1 MAIINIF
8 RRVTYFLFF
17 SLLLFSCT
25 RIGTSELGVDDFFKK
40 DSIGTTFTELDV
52 ETETIV
58 LEDSLRIFPSDLHVL
73 GDISNDPIFGKT
85 SAALFLQLKPIFYP
99 FYIKGTKD
107 SIVVDSAVLIL
118 SYKGFYGDS
127 SKPVKIYVNKIDP
140 ATPLGVGKYYASNYP
155 NVYDIR
161 KGVSVGNPKLFDFTS
176 ANDSINNRFENA
188 RGQIRL
194 RLNQSIAVELLKTY
208 DSSGVYRNDT
218 TFRNAF
224 SGFAISTNA
233 ADNHN
238 ALIKLS
244 LIDSNTKLALY
255 YSTSATGSVT
265 RDTLV
270 TYFRFNYFAPQN
282 ANFIQRNRAAS
293 EIASHLNGFAKDSLV
308 YVQTSPGTMVKIKV
322 PGLKT
327 FGNKIIHRAEL
338 IAEQVPDDARLS
350 TIDSYMTAPNY
361 LFLGVHDTATKQL
374 RTVPNDYLG
383 QSNPQFLSQFGGQKI
398 SKSLN
403 GYSNVATYNFN
414 VSRYVQGLISRQEK
428 SFDFRLYAPVNDSI
442 TFVQPYPYNKIQSTE
457 YLSTSLGNQ
466 PAIGRVRLGGGSHS
480 KFRMRLRIYYTNLES
495 DL

>member
-8 RRVTYFLFF
+8 RRGTYILFF
-17 SLLLFSCT
+17 SLLLISCT
-25 RIGTSELGVDDFFKK
+25 RIGTSELGVDDFFGE
-40 DSIGTTFTELDV
+40 DAIDTRDTLLAI

-58 LEDSLRIFPSDLHVL
+58 LEDSLRIYPTDLQVL

-85 SAALFLQLKPIFYP
+85 SASLFLQLKPIFYP

-107 SIVVDSAVLIL
+107 SIAVDSAVLIL
-118 SYKGFYGDS
+118 SYQGFYGDS

-140 ATPLGVGKYYASNYP
+140 TTPLEVGKYYASNYA
-155 NVYDIR
+155 NAYNLR
-161 KGVSVGNPKLFDFTS
+161 KGIAAGNPKLFDFAS
-176 ANDSINNRFENA
+176 AKDSINNRFENA

-194 RLNQSIAVELLKTY
+194 KLNQSIAVELLKTY

-224 SGFAISTNA
+224 SGFALSTNA

-238 ALIKLS
+238 ALIKLA
-244 LIDSNTKLALY
+244 LLDSNTKLALY

-270 TYFRFNYFAPQN
+270 TYFRFNYYTSQN

-327 FGNKIIHRAEL
+327 FDNKIIHRAEL

-350 TIDSYMTAPNY
+350 TTDSYMTAPNF
-361 LFLGVHDTATKQL
+361 LFLGVYDTATKQL

-414 VSRYVQGLISRQEK
+414 VSRYVQGLVSRK
-428 SFDFRLYAPVNDSI
+428 DSLFDFRLYAPVNDSI
-442 TFVQPYPYNKIQSTE
+442 KFVQPYPFNKIQSTE
-457 YLSTSLGNQ
+457 YLTSSLGNQ

-480 KFRMRLRIYYTNLES
+480 KFRMRLRIYYTNIK
-495 DL
+495 

>member
-8 RRVTYFLFF
+8 RRGTYILFF
-17 SLLLFSCT
+17 SLLLISCT
-25 RIGTSELGVDDFFKK
+25 RIGTSELGVDDFFGE
-40 DSIGTTFTELDV
+40 DAIDTRDTLLAI

-58 LEDSLRIFPSDLHVL
+58 LEDSLRIYPTDLQVL

-85 SAALFLQLKPIFYP
+85 SASLFLQLKPIFYP

-107 SIVVDSAVLIL
+107 SIAVDSAVLIL
-118 SYKGFYGDS
+118 SYQGFYGDS

-140 ATPLGVGKYYASNYP
+140 TTPLEVGKYYASNYA
-155 NVYDIR
+155 NAYNLR
-161 KGVSVGNPKLFDFTS
+161 KGIAAGNPKLFDFAS
-176 ANDSINNRFENA
+176 AKDSINNRFENA

-194 RLNQSIAVELLKTY
+194 KLNQSIAVELLKTY

-224 SGFAISTNA
+224 SGFALSTNA

-238 ALIKLS
+238 ALIKLA
-244 LIDSNTKLALY
+244 LLDSNTKLALY

-270 TYFRFNYFAPQN
+270 TYFRFNYYTSQN

-327 FGNKIIHRAEL
+327 FDNKIIHRAEL

-350 TIDSYMTAPNY
+350 TTDSYMTAPNF
-361 LFLGVHDTATKQL
+361 LFLGVYDTATKQL

-414 VSRYVQGLISRQEK
+414 VSRYVQGLVSRK
-428 SFDFRLYAPVNDSI
+428 DSLFDFRLYAPVNDSI
-442 TFVQPYPYNKIQSTE
+442 KFVQPYPFNKIQSAE
-457 YLSTSLGNQ
+457 YLTSSLGNQ

-480 KFRMRLRIYYTNLES
+480 KFRMRLRVYYTNIE
-495 DL
+495 

>member
-1 MAIINIF
+1 
-8 RRVTYFLFF
+8 
-17 SLLLFSCT
+17 
-25 RIGTSELGVDDFFKK
+25 
-40 DSIGTTFTELDV
+40 
-52 ETETIV
+52 
-58 LEDSLRIFPSDLHVL
+58 
-73 GDISNDPIFGKT
+73 
-85 SAALFLQLKPIFYP
+85 
-99 FYIKGTKD
+99 
-107 SIVVDSAVLIL
+107 
-118 SYKGFYGDS
+118 
-127 SKPVKIYVNKIDP
+127 
-140 ATPLGVGKYYASNYP
+140 
-155 NVYDIR
+155 
-161 KGVSVGNPKLFDFTS
+161 
-176 ANDSINNRFENA
+176 
-188 RGQIRL
+188 
-194 RLNQSIAVELLKTY
+194 
-208 DSSGVYRNDT
+208 
-218 TFRNAF
+218 
-224 SGFAISTNA
+224 
-233 ADNHN
+233 
-238 ALIKLS
+238 
-244 LIDSNTKLALY
+244 
-255 YSTSATGSVT
+255 
-265 RDTLV
+265 
-270 TYFRFNYFAPQN
+270 
-282 ANFIQRNRAAS
+282 
-293 EIASHLNGFAKDSLV
+293 
-308 YVQTSPGTMVKIKV
+308 MVKIKV

-361 LFLGVHDTATKQL
+361 LFLGVYDTATKQL

>member
-8 RRVTYFLFF
+8 RRGTYILFF
-17 SLLLFSCT
+17 SLLLISCT
-25 RIGTSELGVDDFFKK
+25 RIGTSELGVDDFFGK
-40 DSIGTTFTELDV
+40 DAIDTRDTLLAV

-58 LEDSLRIFPSDLHVL
+58 LEDSLRIYPTDLHVL

-118 SYKGFYGDS
+118 SYQGFYGDS

-140 ATPLGVGKYYASNYP
+140 TTPLEVGKYYASNYA
-155 NVYDIR
+155 NAYNLR
-161 KGVSVGNPKLFDFTS
+161 KGVTAGNPKLFDFAS
-176 ANDSINNRFENA
+176 AKDSINDRFENA

-194 RLNQSIAVELLKTY
+194 KLNQSIAVELLKTY
-208 DSSGVYRNDT
+208 DSNGVYRNDT

-224 SGFAISTNA
+224 PGFALTTIA

-238 ALIKLS
+238 ALIKLA
-244 LIDSNTKLALY
+244 LLDSNTKLALY

-270 TYFRFNYFAPQN
+270 TYFRFNYYASQN

-293 EIASHLNGFAKDSLV
+293 EIVSHLNGFAKDSLV

-350 TIDSYMTAPNY
+350 TTDSYMTAPNY
-361 LFLGVHDTATKQL
+361 LFLGVYDTATKQL

-383 QSNPQFLSQFGGQKI
+383 QSNPQYLLQFGGQKI

-414 VSRYVQGLISRQEK
+414 VSRYVQGLIARTDSL
-428 SFDFRLYAPVNDSI
+428 FDFRLYAPVNDSVK
-442 TFVQPYPYNKIQSTE
+442 FVQPYPFNKIQSTE
-457 YLSTSLGNQ
+457 YLTSALGNQ

-480 KFRMRLRIYYTNLES
+480 KFRMRLRIYYTNL
-495 DL
+495 

>member
-8 RRVTYFLFF
+8 RRVTYILFF
-17 SLLLFSCT
+17 SLLLISCT
-25 RIGTSELGVDDFFKK
+25 RISTSELGLDLFDK
-40 DSIGTTFTELDV
+40 DATSTKDTLLVV

-58 LEDSLRIFPSDLHVL
+58 LEDSLRIFATDQQVL

-85 SAALFLQLKPIFYP
+85 SAALFLQLKPTFYP

-118 SYKGFYGDS
+118 SYRGFYGDS

-140 ATPLGVGKYYASNYP
+140 TTPLEVGKLYASNYA
-155 NVYDIR
+155 NAYNIK
-161 KGVSVGNPKLFDFTS
+161 KGVTVSNPILFDF
-176 ANDSINNRFENA
+176 ARAKDSIINRFENA
-188 RGQIRL
+188 MGQIRL
-194 RLNQSIAVELLKTY
+194 RLNQSIGVELLKTY
-208 DSSGVYRNDT
+208 DSNGVYRSDT

-224 SGFAISTNA
+224 SGFALSTNA

-244 LIDSNTKLALY
+244 LLDSNTKLALY

-270 TYFRFNYFAPQN
+270 TYFRFNYYTSQN
-282 ANFIQRNRAAS
+282 ANFIQRNRAAT

-327 FGNKIIHRAEL
+327 FQNKIIHRAEL

-350 TIDSYMTAPNY
+350 TTDSYMTAPNY
-361 LFLGVHDTATKQL
+361 LFLGVYDTATKQL
-374 RTVPNDYLG
+374 RSVPNDYLG
-383 QSNPQFLSQFGGQKI
+383 QSNPQFLAQFGGQKI

-414 VSRYVQGLISRQEK
+414 VSRYVQGLIARTDSL
-428 SFDFRLYAPVNDSI
+428 FDFRLYAPVNDSI
-442 TFVQPYPYNKIQSTE
+442 KFVQPYPYNKNQSTD

-480 KFRMRLRIYYTNLES
+480 KFRMRLRIYYTNL
-495 DL
+495 

>member
-8 RRVTYFLFF
+8 RRVTYILFF

-25 RIGTSELGVDDFFKK
+25 RIGISELGVDDFFKK

-58 LEDSLRIFPSDLHVL
+58 LEDSLRIFPSDLHVI

-161 KGVSVGNPKLFDFTS
+161 KGVSVGNPKLFDFTR
-176 ANDSINNRFENA
+176 ANDSINNRYENA

-233 ADNHN
+233 SDNHN

-361 LFLGVHDTATKQL
+361 LFLGVYDDSTKQL

>member
-8 RRVTYFLFF
+8 RRVTYILFF
-17 SLLLFSCT
+17 SLLLISCT
-25 RIGTSELGVDDFFKK
+25 RISTSELGLDLFDK
-40 DSIGTTFTELDV
+40 DATSTKDTLLVV

-58 LEDSLRIFPSDLHVL
+58 LEDSLRIFATDQQVL

-85 SAALFLQLKPIFYP
+85 SAALFLQLKPTFYP

-118 SYKGFYGDS
+118 SYRGFYGDS

-140 ATPLGVGKYYASNYP
+140 TTPLEVGKLYASNYA
-155 NVYDIR
+155 NAYNIK
-161 KGVSVGNPKLFDFTS
+161 KGVTVSNPILFDF
-176 ANDSINNRFENA
+176 ARAKDSINDRFENA
-188 RGQIRL
+188 MGQIRL
-194 RLNQSIAVELLKTY
+194 RLNQSIGVELLKTY
-208 DSSGVYRNDT
+208 DSNGVYRSDT

-224 SGFAISTNA
+224 SGFALSTNA

-244 LIDSNTKLALY
+244 LLDSNTKLALY

-270 TYFRFNYFAPQN
+270 TYFRFNYYTSQN
-282 ANFIQRNRAAS
+282 ANFIQRNRAAT

-327 FGNKIIHRAEL
+327 FQNKIIHRAEL

-350 TIDSYMTAPNY
+350 TTDSYMTAPNY
-361 LFLGVHDTATKQL
+361 LFLGVYDTATKQL
-374 RTVPNDYLG
+374 RSVPNDYLG
-383 QSNPQFLSQFGGQKI
+383 QSNPQFLAQFGGQKI

-414 VSRYVQGLISRQEK
+414 VSRYVQGLIARTDSL
-428 SFDFRLYAPVNDSI
+428 FDFRLYAPVNDSI
-442 TFVQPYPYNKIQSTE
+442 KFVQPYPYNKNQSTD

-480 KFRMRLRIYYTNLES
+480 KFRMRLRIYYTNL
-495 DL
+495 

>member
-1 MAIINIF
+1 
-8 RRVTYFLFF
+8 
-17 SLLLFSCT
+17 
-25 RIGTSELGVDDFFKK
+25 
-40 DSIGTTFTELDV
+40 
-52 ETETIV
+52 
-58 LEDSLRIFPSDLHVL
+58 
-73 GDISNDPIFGKT
+73 
-85 SAALFLQLKPIFYP
+85 
-99 FYIKGTKD
+99 
-107 SIVVDSAVLIL
+107 
-118 SYKGFYGDS
+118 
-127 SKPVKIYVNKIDP
+127 
-140 ATPLGVGKYYASNYP
+140 
-155 NVYDIR
+155 
-161 KGVSVGNPKLFDFTS
+161 
-176 ANDSINNRFENA
+176 
-188 RGQIRL
+188 
-194 RLNQSIAVELLKTY
+194 LNQSIAVELLKTY

-233 ADNHN
+233 SDNHN

-361 LFLGVHDTATKQL
+361 LFLGVYDDSTKQL

>member
-8 RRVTYFLFF
+8 RRGTYILFF
-17 SLLLFSCT
+17 SLLLISCT
-25 RIGTSELGVDDFFKK
+25 RIGTSELGVDDFFGE
-40 DSIGTTFTELDV
+40 DAIDTRDTLLAV

-58 LEDSLRIFPSDLHVL
+58 LEDSLRIYPTDLQVL

-85 SAALFLQLKPIFYP
+85 SASLFLQLKPIFYP

-107 SIVVDSAVLIL
+107 SIAVDSAVLIL
-118 SYKGFYGDS
+118 SYQGFYGDS

-140 ATPLGVGKYYASNYP
+140 TTPLEVGKYYASNYA
-155 NVYDIR
+155 NAYNLR
-161 KGVSVGNPKLFDFTS
+161 KGIAAGNPKLFDFAS
-176 ANDSINNRFENA
+176 AKDSINDRFENA

-194 RLNQSIAVELLKTY
+194 KLNQSIAVELLKTY

-224 SGFAISTNA
+224 SGFALSTNA

-238 ALIKLS
+238 ALIKLA
-244 LIDSNTKLALY
+244 LLDSNTKLALY

-270 TYFRFNYFAPQN
+270 TYFRFNYYTSQN

-327 FGNKIIHRAEL
+327 FDNKIIHRAEL

-350 TIDSYMTAPNY
+350 TTDSYMTAPNF
-361 LFLGVHDTATKQL
+361 LFLGVYDTATKQL

-414 VSRYVQGLISRQEK
+414 VSRYVQGLVSRK
-428 SFDFRLYAPVNDSI
+428 DSLFDFRLYAPVNDSI
-442 TFVQPYPYNKIQSTE
+442 KFVQPYPFNKIQSAE
-457 YLSTSLGNQ
+457 YLTSSLGNQ

-480 KFRMRLRIYYTNLES
+480 KFRMRLRIYYTNIE
-495 DL
+495 

>member
-1 MAIINIF
+1 
-8 RRVTYFLFF
+8 
-17 SLLLFSCT
+17 
-25 RIGTSELGVDDFFKK
+25 
-40 DSIGTTFTELDV
+40 
-52 ETETIV
+52 
-58 LEDSLRIFPSDLHVL
+58 
-73 GDISNDPIFGKT
+73 
-85 SAALFLQLKPIFYP
+85 
-99 FYIKGTKD
+99 
-107 SIVVDSAVLIL
+107 
-118 SYKGFYGDS
+118 
-127 SKPVKIYVNKIDP
+127 
-140 ATPLGVGKYYASNYP
+140 
-155 NVYDIR
+155 
-161 KGVSVGNPKLFDFTS
+161 
-176 ANDSINNRFENA
+176 
-188 RGQIRL
+188 
-194 RLNQSIAVELLKTY
+194 LNQSIAVELLKTY

-361 LFLGVHDTATKQL
+361 LFLGVYDTATKQL

>member
-8 RRVTYFLFF
+8 RRGTYILFF
-17 SLLLFSCT
+17 SLLLISCT
-25 RIGTSELGVDDFFKK
+25 RIGTSELGVDDFFGE
-40 DSIGTTFTELDV
+40 DAIDTRDTLLAI

-58 LEDSLRIFPSDLHVL
+58 LEDSLRIYPTDLQVL

-85 SAALFLQLKPIFYP
+85 SASLFLQLKPIFYP

-107 SIVVDSAVLIL
+107 SIAVDSAVLIL
-118 SYKGFYGDS
+118 SYQGFYGDS

-140 ATPLGVGKYYASNYP
+140 TTPLEVGKYYASNYA
-155 NVYDIR
+155 NAYNLR
-161 KGVSVGNPKLFDFTS
+161 KGIAAGNPKLFDFAS
-176 ANDSINNRFENA
+176 AKDSINNRFENA

-194 RLNQSIAVELLKTY
+194 KLNQSIAVELLKTY

-224 SGFAISTNA
+224 SGFALSTNA

-238 ALIKLS
+238 ALIKLA
-244 LIDSNTKLALY
+244 LLDSNTKLALY

-270 TYFRFNYFAPQN
+270 TYFRFNYYTSQN

-327 FGNKIIHRAEL
+327 FDNKIIHRAEL

-350 TIDSYMTAPNY
+350 TTDSYMTAPNF
-361 LFLGVHDTATKQL
+361 LFLGVYDTATKQL

-414 VSRYVQGLISRQEK
+414 VSRYVQGLVSRK
-428 SFDFRLYAPVNDSI
+428 DSLFDFRLYAPVNDSI
-442 TFVQPYPYNKIQSTE
+442 KFVQPYPFNKIQSTE
-457 YLSTSLGNQ
+457 YLTSSLGNQ

-480 KFRMRLRIYYTNLES
+480 KFRMRLRVYYTNIE
-495 DL
+495 